1 MGDSKGDG
9 KDKERI
15 VNFALLIQQSISTKG
30 IQVHIES
37 QNQGIADSDV
47 ILIVEAQLEKVK
59 DKIKSGLAF
68 GGKDKKQID
77 NIYKD
82 LFLTTTI

>member
-47 ILIVEAQLEKVK
+47 ILIVEA
-59 DKIKSGLAF
+59 
-68 GGKDKKQID
+68 
-77 NIYKD
+77 
-82 LFLTTTI
+82 